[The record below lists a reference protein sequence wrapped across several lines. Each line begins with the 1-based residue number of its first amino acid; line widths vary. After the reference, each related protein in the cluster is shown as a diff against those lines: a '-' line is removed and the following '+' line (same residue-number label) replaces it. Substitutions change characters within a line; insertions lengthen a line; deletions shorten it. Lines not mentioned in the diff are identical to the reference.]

1 MLCGARSASHKNPPA
16 RRVDNGLLYKTT
28 LPPDTCDCSGR
39 RESESEGRWWR
50 MAQKAC
56 SLSHTK
62 WPCRYRIVFTPKY
75 RRKVI
80 YNQTRSDLGEI
91 FRKLCQYKGIEIIEG
106 HLMPDHAHM
115 LLAIPPEYSVAS
127 VMGYLK
133 GKSPLMIFDRHA
145 NMKCK
150 FGNRKFWSA
159 GYYVSTVGLNEA
171 TIAKYVREQ
180 EKADIALDRLSVKEH
195 GDPFS
200 RGPRKRG

>member
-1 MLCGARSASHKNPPA
+1 
-16 RRVDNGLLYKTT
+16 
-28 LPPDTCDCSGR
+28 
-39 RESESEGRWWR
+39 
-50 MAQKAC
+50 MAEKAY

-62 WPCRYRIVFTPKY
+62 WMCRYRIVFTPKY

-80 YNQTRSDLGEI
+80 YNQIRSDLGEI
-91 FRKLCQYKGIEIIEG
+91 FRKPCRYKGIEITEG
-106 HLMPDHAHM
+106 HLMPDRVHM
-115 LLAIPPEYSVAS
+115 LLAIPPKHSVAG

-150 FGNRKFWSA
+150 FGNRKFRSA

-171 TIAKYVREQ
+171 TIAKYIREQ
-180 EKADIALDRLSVKEH
+180 EKADIALDRLSVKEY

-200 RGPRKRG
+200 RGTRPKRWRRFDRPATGQSAMRPEHREGRRL